1 MSENTNGPRKLS
13 LFQRSLRY
21 GANFRE
27 EPPNATVYQRE
38 QEDFKVKYTET
49 IEKLANRYN
58 ILLNDKIRDIK
69 LYCIQEFKKLDSNK
83 SNMIKGTSILKLD
96 QVVKIRLTLL
106 NEWLKDMQFIWS
118 FFTASKTGFILED
131 SIHID
136 LTNKINRELLQKT
149 LDDIDREIG
158 NLLIMKY
165 EFPDK
170 SHGGRRA
177 TQRKRTP
184 RRRKVDE
191 TRKKRY

>member
-1 MSENTNGPRKLS
+1 MSENAKGPRNLS
-13 LFQRSLRY
+13 LFQRSLKY
-21 GANFRE
+21 GANFTQ
-27 EPPNATVYQRE
+27 EPRNATVYQRE

-49 IEKLANRYN
+49 IEILANRYN

-106 NEWLKDMQFIWS
+106 NEWLKDMQFVWS
-118 FFTASKTGFILED
+118 FFTPSKTGFILED

-158 NLLIMKY
+158 NLLLIKY

-177 TQRKRTP
+177 TQRKRTL
-184 RRRKVDE
+184 RRRRVVQ